1 MGTQNNE
8 QIRLA
13 RMEAICNQ
21 LRSEMDDVMR
31 KAYEQAVANKDEE
44 RAAEMARKIRNR
56 LLDQS
61 DAQMSLDRIGLD
73 TSSTAAFLTSLVK
86 IFKNSWAVY
95 LSSSVTFPLRRD
107 FRSTSIGVLHL
118 MLRKRTIRRCKRCLM

>member
-73 TSSTAAFLTSLVK
+73 TSSTAAFLTSFVK
-86 IFKNSWAVY
+86 IFKNSWSVY
-95 LSSSVTFPLRRD
+95 RQHLRDISTQEGFPFNID
-107 FRSTSIGVLHL
+107 WGVAPDSEE
-118 MLRKRTIRRCKRCLM
+118 KNDTEV